1 MKHCRTVKLN
11 RTLGF
16 WAILFCGVGAILGA
30 GVYVLIGKTAG
41 LAGNAVWMSF
51 GLSALLAIF
60 TGLSYAELVSMFPK
74 SSAEYSYTN
83 KAFGGRI
90 AFITGMLIIFASIVS
105 AATVAI
111 GFSGYFSNLF
121 NTPVIPIALILIA
134 LLSAVLIYGIS
145 ESAIMAVVFT
155 LIEIIGLIIVII
167 IGLPYLGSVNYFDVS
182 KGFPSIFAA
191 SALIFFAYLGF
202 EEISRLGEE
211 TKNPTKT
218 IPKAMIL
225 AIVISTILYMLV
237 AISVVS
243 VVDSQTLA
251 ASNAPLADV
260 VATAFGTNAFLL
272 ISIIALFATANT
284 VMFIMLAGSRII
296 YGMSIEK
303 VFPRTLSYILKS
315 RKTPIYA
322 VIITMLF
329 TMAFVMVGN
338 IEIIASLTDF
348 AIFLVFITI
357 NAVLI
362 ALRYKQPNVKRQFK
376 MPCNIGKFPVIALLG
391 IIASAFML
399 LNLDI
404 SAIFYGTLI
413 TVGFLFF
420 YDFYKR

>member
-1 MKHCRTVKLN
+1 M
-11 RTLGF
+11 
-16 WAILFCGVGAILGA
+16 
-30 GVYVLIGKTAG
+30 
-41 LAGNAVWMSF
+41 
-51 GLSALLAIF
+51 
-60 TGLSYAELVSMFPK
+60 
-74 SSAEYSYTN
+74 
-83 KAFGGRI
+83 
-90 AFITGMLIIFASIVS
+90 
-105 AATVAI
+105 
-111 GFSGYFSNLF
+111 
-121 NTPVIPIALILIA
+121 
-134 LLSAVLIYGIS
+134 LIYGIS

-376 MPCNIGKFPVIALLG
+376 VPCNIGRFPVIALLG

-420 YDFYKR
+420 YDFYKRYSVQQKN